1 MTDTR
6 ELDARPAQLD
16 VVSSAA
22 APTEATPTEA
32 TPTGAALPAVKGK
45 LRGYGTV
52 RQLSEA
58 ADLVVRGEV
67 EATGFRVDEVLRA
80 ANVSAGGAGT
90 RTAPTGCR
98 PRAHCSR

>member
-1 MTDTR
+1 MFISLTGTR

-22 APTEATPTEA
+22 VPTEA

-80 ANVSAGGAGT
+80 ANGSAVGAGT

>member
-1 MTDTR
+1 MFISLPPTR
-6 ELDARPAQLD
+6 EVDARPAELD
-16 VVSSAA
+16 VISSAA
-22 APTEATPTEA
+22 APTEA

-67 EATGFRVDEVLRA
+67 EATGFRVDEVPRA
-80 ANVSAGGAGT
+80 AKVSAVGAGT